1 MVKLTFEF
9 DKAEIAKAGL
19 TENELLAEVRNYAE
33 KNKISE
39 TSFGV
44 FEKDGED
51 ALCLLMMIAHDILC
65 DRPHYIDCLK
75 ALILDD
81 DGDIEDCLEIAKGWL
96 EKE

>member
-1 MVKLTFEF
+1 MVKLIFEF

-19 TENELLAEVRNYAE
+19 TEDELLAEVREYAK

-51 ALCLLMMIAHDILC
+51 ALCLLMMIAHNILC
-65 DRPHYIDCLK
+65 DRPHYLDCLK
-75 ALILDD
+75 SLMLDD
-81 DGDIEDCLEIAKGWL
+81 EGEIEDCVEIAKEWSD
-96 EKE
+96 KE